1 MNIIINYRKFIVTST
16 LFFLLLSST
25 GCQLLNQP
33 ETLTTSYGQYYL
45 WLKSLNQEELQEE
58 IMQQKHNLAVNDSD
72 AELHLLLIHALP
84 NSPIHNPYTAKAL
97 LNTFQLQYISSRYN
111 SENLAFIT
119 MLRDQLNQQLLTL
132 EKLSKAL
139 KTGKKNR
146 LIQSS
151 LDKENNKYKIIQKSL
166 NKENQQHQ
174 QSIKRLKQQI
184 IQLKKIEQTIN
195 NHEQL

>member
-1 MNIIINYRKFIVTST
+1 MDILIICRKITAVSA
-16 LFFLLLSST
+16 LVLLIISST
-25 GCQLLNQP
+25 GCQLLNQSK
-33 ETLTTSYGQYYL
+33 TLTTSYGQYYL
-45 WLKSLNQEELQEE
+45 WLKSLSQEELQQE
-58 IMQQKHNLAVNDSD
+58 IIQQKHNLTVNNTD

-119 MLRDQLNQQLLTL
+119 MLRDQLNEQLLIL

-139 KTGKKNR
+139 K
-146 LIQSS
+146 S
-151 LDKENNKYKIIQKSL
+151 DKENRIIQSALHKKNNEQKL
-166 NKENQQHQ
+166 AQNVLQKENLLHQ
-174 QSIKRLKQQI
+174 QSIKRLSQQI

-195 NHEQL
+195 NHEQQ

>member
-1 MNIIINYRKFIVTST
+1 MDI
-16 LFFLLLSST
+16 LLSCRKVIGVSILLFLTIAST
-25 GCQLLNQP
+25 GCQLLSQSQ
-33 ETLTTSYGQYYL
+33 TLTTSYGQYYL
-45 WLKSLNQEELQEE
+45 WLKSLNREELQQE
-58 IMQQKHNLAVNDSD
+58 IIQQKRNLSLNNTD

-119 MLRDQLNQQLLTL
+119 MLRDQLNEQLLTL
-132 EKLSKAL
+132 EKLSNTL
-139 KTGKKNR
+139 KTGKENQV
-146 LIQSS
+146 IQS
-151 LDKENNKYKIIQKSL
+151 LLHRENNEQKLVQSELKKDNQLYK
-166 NKENQQHQ
+166 

-195 NHEQL
+195 NHEQ